1 MPSLLQELQ
10 KAAQQNPPSFTGG
23 GAKGSAP
30 TPATTPQTTQ
40 NWGPIKSG
48 CVCGFIVLLIIAVV
62 LVINRLHEQ
71 SHNANIVR
79 VNEDDWKDL
88 DVEKENPDPNFTP
101 LSELVGS
108 SCRA

>member
-23 GAKGSAP
+23 GATPP
-30 TPATTPQTTQ
+30 TPAATPQTQ
-40 NWGPIKSG
+40 SWGPIKSG

-108 SCRA
+108 S